1 MLRNYLLISLRYIFR
16 QKGNSLINL
25 TGLALG
31 ITVSLFIV
39 LYIQSE
45 INFDS
50 DYSQYKNIYRLASGA
65 WAKSSPPAA
74 EAISDYF
81 PEIEEAGR
89 LALFRGGTNIVVIEG
104 IHFPINNGYYA
115 DPSTIKI
122 FNREILAGN
131 QDDLLVR
138 PFTIVLSESL
148 SETLFND
155 INPVGES
162 IIFAFGDLQNAQEYE
177 ITGII
182 EDFPKN
188 SHLQMEYLV
197 SMSTFYEHY
206 PEGWAQ
212 SRTWKVMYTYLL
224 FKDEKTFSYVKSNL
238 VEFQYDHQVNANY
251 TKENLDDYGDYFEL
265 HPITDIHL
273 RSHRE
278 QEMGPN
284 SHIRYIYIFGALAVL
299 IIVVASTNFIN
310 IFVTQALKRSKEVGI
325 RKVTGAYRLQL
336 VQQFLL
342 EAFLYTL
349 ISTIIAIL
357 ICIIALPVFNE
368 IAGQNFSYNDLA
380 QKEHFLA
387 ILILVF
393 VVTILSGGYP
403 AVYISGINA
412 IDSIKINQIPRS
424 SLSNSRRVLIILQF
438 IIAIFM
444 ISSTLVIS
452 DQLQYLRNKDLG
464 FDKEHVLSLN
474 TYGDFNN
481 AFQEKRNFIYQEIKR
496 HPGIIE
502 AGATSALIG
511 SISSVEF
518 LLPDGVD
525 YTFERDAFMRFFRS
539 DEGFIPTMGI
549 ELIEGRN
556 FNPVSDSTGAFIVN
570 EKVVEMLGLENPV
583 GTPARNTAIGTRG
596 NIVGVMK
603 DFNFASLHNEIEPLV
618 LTYRPEWAGAL
629 VVKLSGDQIQESIAH
644 IESIVKEVAPGSIFT
659 YSFLDH
665 ELNSLYLSEDKMSK
679 IFKVFSFLAILIS
692 CMGLYGLAAYSA
704 ELRTK
709 EIGIRKAFGA
719 SIPKI
724 LILLS
729 KVYITLIFIAFII
742 AIPISNYFV
751 TEWLKNFAYQS
762 SVHWWTFVIS
772 GFIVGLIALM
782 AVTGKSIQAA
792 RANPSKS
799 LRSE

>member
-206 PEGWAQ
+206 PEDWAQ

-357 ICIIALPVFNE
+357 LCIIALPVFNE

-603 DFNFASLHNEIEPLV
+603 DFNFASLHNEIEPL
-618 LTYRPEWAGAL
+618 GQ
-629 VVKLSGDQIQESIAH
+629 SGQE
-644 IESIVKEVAPGSIFT
+644 
-659 YSFLDH
+659 L
-665 ELNSLYLSEDKMSK
+665 
-679 IFKVFSFLAILIS
+679 
-692 CMGLYGLAAYSA
+692 
-704 ELRTK
+704 
-709 EIGIRKAFGA
+709 
-719 SIPKI
+719 
-724 LILLS
+724 
-729 KVYITLIFIAFII
+729 
-742 AIPISNYFV
+742 
-751 TEWLKNFAYQS
+751 WL
-762 SVHWWTFVIS
+762 
-772 GFIVGLIALM
+772 
-782 AVTGKSIQAA
+782 
-792 RANPSKS
+792 
-799 LRSE
+799 